1 MSENFRGV
9 APLNWPRVVDEAMER
24 RKAEGMTQRQHAAL
38 AGVSIPTI
46 AAFERG
52 ETTLSLTKAFDILR
66 VVGLLDEP
74 AAGGAQERFL
84 RESFERWQALVKD
97 LPKDSPARF
106 PDGFYRVDYCLE
118 GDLKQVTSRE
128 FEDILAKAVTRY
140 TGWPVFIS
148 MTREELRPREVDG
161 AIEAWLRPADL
172 ADRNFADAAHCDYW
186 RGVPT
191 GRMFLMRGYQEDGQE
206 NFPSGTVFD
215 NTLPI
220 WRMGEVLLHAES
232 LARLMAKGDPDSMT
246 VRLRVLY
253 TGLRGRQLKSWA
265 NPLSGMFMEGR
276 PARSDE
282 VLLEAEVPILHMKER
297 LAEHLLPLVS
307 SLFERFDAES
317 VTPAFVTSEVARLMK
332 GRF

>member
-1 MSENFRGV
+1 MPENFRGI
-9 APLNWPRVVDEAMER
+9 APLDWRRLVNEALER

-52 ETTLSLTKAFDILR
+52 ETTLSLAKAFDILR

-74 AAGGAQERFL
+74 VAGGAQERFL
-84 RESFERWQALVKD
+84 RESFERWQALTKD
-97 LPKDSPARF
+97 LPADSPAKF

-118 GDLKQVTSRE
+118 GDLKQVTLRE
-128 FEDILAKAVTRY
+128 FEELLGKAKTNY
-140 TGWPVFIS
+140 TGWSVFMV
-148 MTREELRPREVDG
+148 MTREDLAPREIDG
-161 AIEAWLRPADL
+161 AIETWLQPAGMVE
-172 ADRNFADAAHCDYW
+172 RNFADAAHCDYW

-206 NFPSGTVFD
+206 TFESGTVFD

-220 WRMGEVLLHAES
+220 WRMGEVLLHAEN
-232 LARLMAKGDPDSMT
+232 LARLMAKGDPDAIT

-282 VLLEAEVPILHMKER
+282 VLLEAEVPIANMKER

-307 SLFERFDAES
+307 TLFERFDAES
-317 VTPAFVTSEVARLMK
+317 VSPGFVQSEVARLMK
-332 GRF
+332 GKF